1 MNLILA
7 ICRELN
13 GKRAILHKHTF
24 THTDLADCIVQ
35 KCNDE
40 DIVMDKECVFA
51 DSDFQKLM
59 GRNGNYEVL

>member
-1 MNLILA
+1 MA
-7 ICRELN
+7 
-13 GKRAILHKHTF
+13 GFYHSILHKHTF